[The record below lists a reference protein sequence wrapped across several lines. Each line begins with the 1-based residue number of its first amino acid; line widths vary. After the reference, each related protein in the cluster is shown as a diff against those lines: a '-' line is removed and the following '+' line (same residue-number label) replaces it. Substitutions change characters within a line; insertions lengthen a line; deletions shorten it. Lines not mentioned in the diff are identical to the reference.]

1 MAGVTRKPKPTN
13 CLALLKANKE
23 TKCMAGV
30 TSLQHRE
37 LTPLQFQHKAGLPRG
52 SAEKNKLVM
61 MRAED

>member
-1 MAGVTRKPKPTN
+1 
-13 CLALLKANKE
+13 
-23 TKCMAGV
+23 MAGV

-61 MRAED
+61 MTAED